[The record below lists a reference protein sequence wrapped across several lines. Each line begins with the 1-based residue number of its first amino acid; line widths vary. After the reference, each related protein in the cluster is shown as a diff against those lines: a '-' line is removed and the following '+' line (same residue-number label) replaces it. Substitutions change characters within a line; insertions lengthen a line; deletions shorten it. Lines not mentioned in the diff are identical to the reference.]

1 MKIMILAVYLK
12 CFWIVDVAISFQLSK
27 FSCASLKPQVL
38 QWLHQSSSRLFRISI
53 GKAQNMCT
61 HKCFYKVIYVGQ
73 QLGLGQDF
81 LFPSVPF
88 LLVTEL

>member
-61 HKCFYKVIYVGQ
+61 HINVFIRLYMLVSNLALAKISFS
-73 QLGLGQDF
+73 LP
-81 LFPSVPF
+81 FPF
-88 LLVTEL
+88 CW